1 MFPIIVLAVALG
13 VGGGLLVAYFLSYV
27 SAYFRRA
34 LYGDPGHES
43 QTWTWR
49 GRDPTGK
56 TEDDLRRESY
66 ERIEKFLRRHG
77 YDYVS
82 EKEFDIEGQTVT
94 APYYILDDEI
104 AVFLDDW
111 HDEYLVSSTGVSTV
125 LIGLYDTDQYTAL
138 RRALGIEE
146 DWRDEIYFEDD
157 DEISDLRVLGLEP
170 DTQGSQS
177 QDSDGDSDSDMD
189 ITADEVRE
197 AYRERI
203 KETHPD
209 LNDSDDADEEFM
221 RVQEA
226 YESLMEEREAEP

>member
-13 VGGGLLVAYFLSYV
+13 VGGGLLIAYFLSYV
-27 SAYFRRA
+27 SAYFQGA
-34 LYGDPGHES
+34 VYGSTNSEGR
-43 QTWTWR
+43 TWR

-56 TEDDLRRESY
+56 TEDDLREESY

-82 EKEFDIEGQTVT
+82 EKEFDVEGQTVT

-146 DWRDEIYFEDD
+146 DWRDEIYFEED

-170 DTQGSQS
+170 DTQESQS
-177 QDSDGDSDSDMD
+177 QDSDMD
-189 ITADEVRE
+189 ITADEVKQ

-209 LNDSDDADEEFM
+209 LNDSEDADEEFM